1 MEMIV
6 KYKRL
11 LESYRNTVLTC
22 FCFLLSDG
30 FFQIMYIASLNFKLN
45 GMEVESII
53 SKQFSVLSDL

>member
-11 LESYRNTVLTC
+11 LENYRNTVLIC

-45 GMEVESII
+45 GMEAESII